1 MIPVEVFGLPVES
14 FFFVFFSSCLR
25 GAHGEYIS
33 GEAGPQVKL
42 QTEKEIPL
50 YFSKPL
56 FKQKV
61 SKEK

>member
-1 MIPVEVFGLPVES
+1 MTPVEVFGLPMQS
-14 FFFVFFSSCLR
+14 FFLHFLSCQR
-25 GAHGEYIS
+25 GARGEYIS

>member
-1 MIPVEVFGLPVES
+1 MTPVEVFGLPVQS
-14 FFFVFFSSCLR
+14 FFLLYFFSCLR
-25 GAHGEYIS
+25 GARGEYIS